1 MKRVLPLPFMR
12 ITPATEPSLKM
23 RPVPVEPSKQVNA
36 NSLPAT
42 KRRAVSAF
50 IGSANAGATAN
61 RPANAT
67 AARKTMKL
75 LPVNHPDLEA
85 YCPEIVAKS

>member
-1 MKRVLPLPFMR
+1 MKRVLPLPLIRM
-12 ITPATEPSLKM
+12 TPATEPSLKI
-23 RPVPVEPSKQVNA
+23 RPVPVEPSKQVKA

-61 RPANAT
+61 RPVSAT
-67 AARKTMKL
+67 AARKSISYSPLTI
-75 LPVNHPDLEA
+75 PTEA
-85 YCPEIVAKS
+85 YCPTIVAKS